1 MSFFLYIFYVIL
13 TFLRPVEMFAPELGE
28 YRPML
33 VIWAVAMG
41 FALFE
46 AVQKG
51 RVAARPVHFLLLVA
65 LMAIIGVSQV
75 AAGWSGGAITSVYD
89 FSTAAMLFVLTCF
102 NLTDPRRVRIA
113 CTTLAVCMVVVS
125 IYSIAAYHQGF
136 MADELMLRQNIDA
149 DGGGIDFDLEN
160 TIPAQDT
167 SGDSLWRVRH
177 MGFLNDP
184 NDLAQTMVMVL
195 PMLWGRWRR
204 RRFFGNL
211 FAIVAPSALMGYTI
225 FLTHS
230 RGAILGVGTVFL
242 FGIAR
247 AFGAVKAMMLAG
259 LAGVG
264 ALAVGLGGGRGF
276 STQETSANQRVEA
289 WYEGFQMLKSNP
301 VFGVGFG
308 NFTDHHELTAH
319 NSFVLCFAE
328 LGLPGFFVWMGLLVL
343 AYQGLRQVV
352 AFMPVG
358 SEERR
363 QGLILLASMAG
374 YLVCAWFLSRTYS
387 PGLFLLL
394 AICVSA
400 AWCARRGAATVS
412 DVPWPRVRWIGLTL
426 LAMFGSMAAVYGFII
441 LDRMSGGG

>member
-1 MSFFLYIFYVIL
+1 MSFFLYIVYVIL
-13 TFLRPVEMFAPELGE
+13 TFLRPVEMFAPDLGQL
-28 YRPML
+28 RPML

-51 RVAARPVHFLLLVA
+51 RVAARPIHFLLLVG
-65 LMAIIGVSQV
+65 LMTIIGVSQV
-75 AAGWSGGAITSVYD
+75 AAGWSGGAITAVYD

-102 NLTDPRRVRIA
+102 NLTDTRRVRVA
-113 CTTLAVCMVVVS
+113 CTTLVACMVVVS

-136 MADELMLRQNIDA
+136 MVDELMLRQSTNA
-149 DGGGIDFDLEN
+149 DGGGIVFDLEN

-204 RRFFGNL
+204 RRSFRNL
-211 FAIVAPSALMGYTI
+211 FVIVAPTALMGYTI

-230 RGAILGVGTVFL
+230 RGAILGVGAVFFL
-242 FGIAR
+242 GLAR
-247 AFGAVKAMMLAG
+247 AIGATKAMVLGGFVAI
-259 LAGVG
+259 G

-276 STQETSANQRVEA
+276 TTQETSANQRVEA

-343 AYQGLRQVV
+343 AYRALRQVI
-352 AFMPVG
+352 AFMPEG
-358 SEERR
+358 SEERK
-363 QGLILLASMAG
+363 QALILHASMAG

-400 AWCARRGAATVS
+400 AWCARRAAATVS
-412 DVPWPRVRWIGLTL
+412 DVPWPRVRWIGMTL
-426 LAMFGSMAAVYGFII
+426 LAMFGSMAAVYGFVV
-441 LDRMSGGG
+441 LDRMSGAG